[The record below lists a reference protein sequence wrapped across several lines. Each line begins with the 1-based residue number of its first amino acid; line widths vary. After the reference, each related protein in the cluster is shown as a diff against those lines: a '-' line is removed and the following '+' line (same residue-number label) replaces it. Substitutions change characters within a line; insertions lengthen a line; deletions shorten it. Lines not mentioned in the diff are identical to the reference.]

1 VQNYCYLLLKGMWVS
16 MQNNDILSIIETAD
30 DLPTLPTVATKVMH
44 VTSDT
49 GASVKEVAELI
60 EKDLAL
66 SAKILQVINS
76 PFYGFSRGITSVS
89 EAVSL
94 MGFRE
99 VGNLALGLSVMG
111 ALPQDET
118 IGFSFQTFWE
128 RCVGHA
134 VSAVK
139 ITTALLQDIGT
150 CLLVRYT
157 PLVYGYS
164 LAIAKERGI
173 HVAVAERE
181 VLQTDHAEMG
191 GRLTAHWNL
200 PASLRIPI
208 KHHHF
213 SEFGKKLPTEVR
225 NHNLETETSVLA
237 ISNLMTAALFEP
249 ENTDALEVLYSRATG
264 LLGLDT
270 KKVDEV
276 LDVLPSE
283 IERVKTLFHP
293 IADKDKGIDADAD
306 ELPDSD
312 ASRNAIR
319 QPTSKRNKNKILV
332 AEDSAATRIA
342 ISNMLK
348 RMGYDVVI
356 AFNGQEAVAL
366 AEREK
371 PDLILLDVLM
381 PVMDGIE
388 ALRVIRSN
396 SDLRTTP
403 IVMLTS
409 VTDVRMVTEA
419 IESGANDYIAKP
431 FQVSLLLERVERYI
445 HAR

>member
-1 VQNYCYLLLKGMWVS
+1 
-16 MQNNDILSIIETAD
+16 MQNMDILDIIEQAD
-30 DLPTLPTVATKVMH
+30 DLPTLPTVAMKVIH

-49 GASVKEVAELI
+49 DASVKEVAELI

-89 EAVSL
+89 EAVGL

-99 VGNLALGLSVMG
+99 VGNLALGLSVMHS
-111 ALPQDET
+111 LPQNET

-139 ITTALLQDIGT
+139 ITTAVNPNLSYGIFTTALLQDIGT

-157 PLVYGYS
+157 PLVYGYA
-164 LAIAKERGI
+164 LALAKERSI
-173 HVAVAERE
+173 HIAVAERE
-181 VLQTDHAEMG
+181 VLQTHHAEIG
-191 GRLTAHWNL
+191 GRLAAHWNL

-213 SEFGKKLPTEVR
+213 SELGDEMPAEVR
-225 NHNLETETSVLA
+225 NHNLETETRILSV
-237 ISNLMTAALFEP
+237 SNLMTAALFDR
-249 ENTDALEVLYSRATG
+249 ENAGALELLHSRAEE
-264 LLGLDT
+264 LLDLDST
-270 KKVDEV
+270 QVDEI
-276 LDVLPSE
+276 LDILPSE
-283 IERVKTLFHP
+283 VERVKTLFHHVD
-293 IADKDKGIDADAD
+293 DKDQDVDAD
-306 ELPDSD
+306 EEEIPDSD
-312 ASRNAIR
+312 SARKAIR
-319 QPTSKRNKNKILV
+319 QSSRKRKNKILV

-381 PVMDGIE
+381 PVMDGID
-388 ALRVIRSN
+388 ALRAIRGKN
-396 SDLRTTP
+396 ELRTTP
-403 IVMLTS
+403 VVMLTS

-419 IESGANDYIAKP
+419 IECGANDYIAKP

>member
-1 VQNYCYLLLKGMWVS
+1 MWVS

-249 ENTDALEVLYSRATG
+249 ENT
-264 LLGLDT
+264 
-270 KKVDEV
+270 
-276 LDVLPSE
+276 
-283 IERVKTLFHP
+283 TLFNGHY
-293 IADKDKGIDADAD
+293 DEKDKID
-306 ELPDSD
+306 
-312 ASRNAIR
+312 
-319 QPTSKRNKNKILV
+319 T
-332 AEDSAATRIA
+332 
-342 ISNMLK
+342 
-348 RMGYDVVI
+348 
-356 AFNGQEAVAL
+356 
-366 AEREK
+366 
-371 PDLILLDVLM
+371 
-381 PVMDGIE
+381 
-388 ALRVIRSN
+388 
-396 SDLRTTP
+396 
-403 IVMLTS
+403 
-409 VTDVRMVTEA
+409 
-419 IESGANDYIAKP
+419 
-431 FQVSLLLERVERYI
+431 VSC
-445 HAR
+445 

>member
-1 VQNYCYLLLKGMWVS
+1 
-16 MQNNDILSIIETAD
+16 MQNNDILNIIEQAD
-30 DLPTLPTVATKVMH
+30 DLPTLPTVATKVIH

-49 GASVKEVAELI
+49 DTSVKEVAELI

-89 EAVSL
+89 EAVGL

-99 VGNLALGLSVMG
+99 VGNLALGLSVMS

-128 RCVGHA
+128 RCVGQA

-139 ITTALLQDIGT
+139 LTAAVNPDLSYGIFTTALLQDIGT

-164 LAIAKERGI
+164 LAIAKERKI
-173 HVAVAERE
+173 HIAAAERE
-181 VLQTDHAEMG
+181 VLQTDHAEIG
-191 GRLTAHWNL
+191 GRLAAHWNL

-213 SEFGKKLPTEVR
+213 SEVNDDMPVEVR

-237 ISNLMTAALFEP
+237 VSNLMATALYDR
-249 ENTDALEVLYSRATG
+249 ENSEVLELLYMRASD
-264 LLGLDT
+264 LLDLDS
-270 KKVDEV
+270 KQVDEI
-276 LDVLPSE
+276 LDALPSE
-283 IERVKTLFHP
+283 VERVKTLFHP
-293 IADKDKGIDADAD
+293 IDDKDQDVDANES

-312 ASRNAIR
+312 SSRKAIR
-319 QPTSKRNKNKILV
+319 HSSSSSRRKNKILV

-381 PVMDGIE
+381 PVMDGID
-388 ALRVIRSN
+388 ALRAIRGN
-396 SDLRTTP
+396 NDLRTTP
-403 IVMLTS
+403 VVMLTS

-419 IESGANDYIAKP
+419 IECGANDYIAKP